1 MQHIHARRHLWL
13 PGLFAFLALTLAYGS
28 SLTPAAAQGTEH
40 RIQGTVRDAGG
51 EPLAGIPIG
60 LRGHGPSEG
69 QDREGATAS
78 DGTFSFDAPDGAYNL
93 LVATAL
99 GSECTIA
106 GYDNPASGGVLNIAV
121 KGEDISGIGVT
132 VSGPSS
138 TAPILL
144 WCSLPPET
152 LGHIQGTVADA
163 DGQPVEGVWVS
174 ANVHGDSGVYE
185 GEWTAS
191 DGTFHLRLRDGVYWL
206 HVQSDRS
213 NECTVSGQEDAGGP
227 GGAVFDTR
235 DGDVA
240 DLRITVAGPDSASP
254 VWAVCSFPPEMITT
268 ELQPG
273 WNLAGWTEEKA
284 PVADLFDAIPQLEAV
299 YSWDAATQSF
309 RGAVRSDSGPEGA
322 LDTVA
327 PGLGLWLAIGG
338 AEQVPWTR
346 PILPSSG
353 LVSLAQGWNL
363 VNWSGHEGLPPA
375 EAFASL
381 GAELQGAAAWDLT
394 TGQFA
399 LYYAEAPPAF
409 NTLPPLVRGEAV
421 WLHSATARHWLQPG
435 SAEPKLEFSSAFSPE
450 RQAEL
455 QAMVNEAFGIF
466 AHWFGLVVPNL
477 TVQYGQNERGI
488 LCAYISN
495 VIYLTER
502 CYRAIGHEYSH
513 AIQEYLAPSVHG
525 GPAWLIEGVANLW
538 SAQYHEARGDR
549 TYETHIHGTTLPL
562 AQGTPVLLQSMEDTL
577 AVDGF
582 TTPNYSVAHL
592 AIDRLVA
599 LAGEDRTFRYHQERA
614 TYQTWQ
620 DAFENVFGLSVEDF
634 YEDFAEHRAE
644 VAPPLPQV
652 AGTVLDHKGNP
663 LAGARLQAEPQEGQ
677 PRAWATTG
685 DDGSFSLRVHEGAFL
700 LEVHTP
706 DGEGTRHAGWYADEV
721 GFTPRRDQAT
731 PIQVEGE
738 DLAGIS
744 IRLPDL
750 HWYHIE
756 GVVVGP
762 DGEGIEG
769 IGVDA
774 YPTGDFPGPADDT
787 DADGVFRIFVLGGTF
802 QLHLYS
808 DTPDGRQ
815 WIGVY
820 GGDDGFSP
828 RSDQTDVVSVDGQ
841 DVIGI
846 TIRLPADPTD
856 PSQWRRLEGVVLGPD
871 GQPQDGLSVD
881 AYPAGGAP
889 GHYDRTD
896 ESGAFSIAVLPGPF
910 LLNLNIVRAGQGRH
924 LGWYA
929 GEEGTTSSRSE
940 AQVVTVGDED
950 LTAVAVRLPA
960 AVESSS
966 WRRISGVVLD
976 PEGEPLEGVRVQGD
990 GAAFFANWSVTTGV
1004 DGRFEAE
1011 APAGAYEL
1019 SFRADN
1025 CFLGWYAGGRNLV
1038 SERAGA
1044 GSISTES
1051 GALTGLSVSAPDQ
1064 CSRLEG
1070 RVVGPDGEPVDG
1082 LVLLTFLSG
1091 ESGLVTTTD
1100 SMGAF
1105 EAIFPRGSY
1114 RLFLEVEQCR
1124 LDWTAEADEITRISG
1139 REGRLTLDR
1148 AGATGLTLTLA
1159 VDPWDL
1165 CRRITGFVV
1174 GPDGEPISDQWI
1186 SARQVLTTQPRSP
1199 GTWVTSDGDF
1209 SLTVRDGFYEV
1220 VLFSESFSRC
1230 TVTGYEGA
1238 SAGATATVQVAGQHI
1253 ANIRVAVGG
1262 ERPASGP
1269 WTPCTFAE

>member
-1 MQHIHARRHLWL
+1 MAHNRTVAASLL
-13 PGLFAFLALTLAYGS
+13 VLAATVVLAVAS
-28 SLTPAAAQGTEH
+28 SPAAAQGNGEPLH
-40 RIQGTVRDAGG
+40 RIQGTVLGPDG
-51 EPLAGIPIG
+51 EPVAGIAVRAYGEPEEPSY
-60 LRGHGPSEG
+60 GPWS
-69 QDREGATAS
+69 ATAS
-78 DGTFSFDAPDGAYNL
+78 DSDGTFGVEVPAGAYVLGFFLELSGSECRLGFAGLDGAHSFGFPFDKRLTVDGAAVTDINVSLPGTRSDLCKPIRGVVTDSDGGPLRVAIAADRHGPTQDVRADFTSTPDGTFTLYGPAGRYNV
-93 LVATAL
+93 LVATTA
-99 GSECTIA
+99 GSECTVVDHPDSRPGQKATIVVGEEGA
-106 GYDNPASGGVLNIAV
+106 G
-121 KGEDISGIGVT
+121 DIRVV
-132 VSGPSS
+132 VSGEP
-138 TAPILL
+138 
-144 WCSLPPET
+144 
-152 LGHIQGTVADA
+152 GTEL
-163 DGQPVEGVWVS
+163 QRF
-174 ANVHGDSGVYE
+174 Y
-185 GEWTAS
+185 
-191 DGTFHLRLRDGVYWL
+191 
-206 HVQSDRS
+206 
-213 NECTVSGQEDAGGP
+213 
-227 GGAVFDTR
+227 
-235 DGDVA
+235 
-240 DLRITVAGPDSASP
+240 
-254 VWAVCSFPPEMITT
+254 CSFPPEMVTT

-273 WNLAGWTEEKA
+273 WNLAGWTGHEA
-284 PVADLFDAIPQLEAV
+284 VVAGLFDALPELEVV
-299 YSWDAATQSF
+299 YAWDVEEQRFS
-309 RGAVRSDSGPEGA
+309 GAVAVASDVRGDLKTLARGM
-322 LDTVA
+322 
-327 PGLGLWLAIGG
+327 GLWLHIGG
-338 AEQVPWTR
+338 REPVSWTR
-346 PILPSSG
+346 EVLPQGG
-353 LVSLAQGWNL
+353 LVSLGEGWNL
-363 VNWSGHEGLPPA
+363 VAWAGEDGAAP
-375 EAFASL
+375 EDAFALL
-381 GAELQGAAAWDLT
+381 GSDLRGTAIWDVGAGGLVDYKPDNAAIASTNPRINRGD
-394 TGQFA
+394 
-399 LYYAEAPPAF
+399 AF
-409 NTLPPLVRGEAV
+409 WVDASR
-421 WLHSATARHWLQPG
+421 ARFWLQPG

-455 QAMVNEAFGIF
+455 RSMVNEAFGIF

-488 LCAYISN
+488 LCAYSSN

-620 DAFENVFGLSVEDF
+620 DAFQNVFGLSVEDF

-652 AGTVLDHKGNP
+652 AGTVLDHAGNP

-677 PRAWATTG
+677 PGAWATTG

-706 DGEGTRHAGWYADEV
+706 DGEGTRHAGWYAHEV

-731 PIQVEGE
+731 PIQIEGE

-750 HWYHIE
+750 QWYHIE

-774 YPTGDFPGPADDT
+774 YPTGDYPGPGHDT
-787 DADGVFRIFVLGGTF
+787 DADGVFRIFILGGTF
-802 QLHLYS
+802 ELHLYS

-815 WIGVY
+815 WIGSY

-828 RSDQTDVVSVDGQ
+828 LFGQSEIVSVDGQ
-841 DVIGI
+841 DVTGI

-856 PSQWRRLEGVVLGPD
+856 PSHWRQLEGVVLGPD
-871 GQPQDGLSVD
+871 GQPQDGVSVD
-881 AYPAGGAP
+881 AYPAGGSP
-889 GHYDRTD
+889 GHFDQTD

-910 LLNLNIVRAGQGRH
+910 VLNLNIDQAGRGRH
-924 LGWYA
+924 LGWYT

-950 LTAVAVRLPA
+950 LTGVTVRLPL

-966 WRRISGVVLD
+966 WRRISGVVLG
-976 PEGEPLEGVRVQGD
+976 PEGEPLEGVRVQGE
-990 GAAFFANWSVTTGV
+990 GAAFFANWSATTGV

-1011 APAGAYEL
+1011 APAGAYDL

-1091 ESGLVTTTD
+1091 EPGLVTTTD

-1105 EAIFPRGSY
+1105 DAIFSQGLVPALSRG
-1114 RLFLEVEQCR
+1114 
-1124 LDWTAEADEITRISG
+1124 
-1139 REGRLTLDR
+1139 
-1148 AGATGLTLTLA
+1148 
-1159 VDPWDL
+1159 
-1165 CRRITGFVV
+1165 
-1174 GPDGEPISDQWI
+1174 
-1186 SARQVLTTQPRSP
+1186 
-1199 GTWVTSDGDF
+1199 
-1209 SLTVRDGFYEV
+1209 
-1220 VLFSESFSRC
+1220 
-1230 TVTGYEGA
+1230 
-1238 SAGATATVQVAGQHI
+1238 
-1253 ANIRVAVGG
+1253 
-1262 ERPASGP
+1262 
-1269 WTPCTFAE
+1269 